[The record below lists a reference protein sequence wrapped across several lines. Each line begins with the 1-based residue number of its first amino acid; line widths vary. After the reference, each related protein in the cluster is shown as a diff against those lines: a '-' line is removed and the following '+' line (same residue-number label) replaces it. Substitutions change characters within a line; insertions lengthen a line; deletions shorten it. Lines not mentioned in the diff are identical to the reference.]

1 MIIHEQIKNKN
12 EIYLFLLFLISL
24 LACINITVSI
34 GQTCQIL
41 LVKLRVKHFLLE
53 TNWNRSLSINCCG
66 DNNSSGKDTLDTSDL
81 HLFQSGKTWT
91 VSESECDL
99 TIERRHLFQYIY
111 IRFYYP
117 RLMESRIARR
127 EYFMM
132 YTVWEQNN
140 NDKINDN
147 LLLLLLWKM
156 RKIFIFFLEGGF
168 FKLKKKK
175 CIQHYENNAKYNVF
189 VIGFLYS
196 CIKYI
201 TWIKV

>member
-1 MIIHEQIKNKN
+1 MVIHEQIKNKS

-81 HLFQSGKTWT
+81 HFFQSGKTWT

-99 TIERRHLFQYIY
+99 TIKRRMATPFSIY
-111 IRFYYP
+111 LYP
-117 RLMESRIARR
+117 FLLSSSYRIKDC
-127 EYFMM
+127 
-132 YTVWEQNN
+132 T
-140 NDKINDN
+140 
-147 LLLLLLWKM
+147 
-156 RKIFIFFLEGGF
+156 
-168 FKLKKKK
+168 
-175 CIQHYENNAKYNVF
+175 
-189 VIGFLYS
+189 
-196 CIKYI
+196 
-201 TWIKV
+201 TWIFYDVHSVGTK

>member
-1 MIIHEQIKNKN
+1 MVIHEQIKNKN

-66 DNNSSGKDTLDTSDL
+66 DNNSSSKDTLDTSDL

-99 TIERRHLFQYIY
+99 TIERRMVTPFSIY
-111 IRFYYP
+111 LYP
-117 RLMESRIARR
+117 FLLSWSYRIKDC
-127 EYFMM
+127 
-132 YTVWEQNN
+132 T
-140 NDKINDN
+140 
-147 LLLLLLWKM
+147 
-156 RKIFIFFLEGGF
+156 
-168 FKLKKKK
+168 
-175 CIQHYENNAKYNVF
+175 
-189 VIGFLYS
+189 
-196 CIKYI
+196 
-201 TWIKV
+201 TWIFYDVHSVGTK